1 MFISSLENH
10 YAFAASFIYGFNTIQ
25 ARRTLWEDLRRWS
38 PNSLWLVLGDF
49 NFLLSKEDKHNGAH
63 ITSYEVSDFRE
74 CYTDLGL
81 VDLNSTGCFF
91 TWSNGHV
98 WSKLDRV
105 LANPLWFSLPQQTH
119 VHFDNPGVFSN
130 HSPASVQLDPQ
141 QPRGNR
147 NFKFFN
153 MWADHPHFL
162 EVISQG
168 WNTQVNGSCMY
179 SLYRKL
185 KCLKRPLK
193 ELNKLHFSH
202 ISERVARA
210 EADLATHQSLLH
222 HDRDNTQLLSQERNL
237 RSSLLNLKYTEQMF
251 FGQKLK
257 SYFLKEADKGSRFFH
272 SLMSQK
278 HQRNH
283 IPAIKFPLV
292 V

>member
-1 MFISSLENH
+1 
-10 YAFAASFIYGFNTIQ
+10 
-25 ARRTLWEDLRRWS
+25 
-38 PNSLWLVLGDF
+38 
-49 NFLLSKEDKHNGAH
+49 
-63 ITSYEVSDFRE
+63 
-74 CYTDLGL
+74 
-81 VDLNSTGCFF
+81 
-91 TWSNGHV
+91 
-98 WSKLDRV
+98 
-105 LANPLWFSLPQQTH
+105 
-119 VHFDNPGVFSN
+119 
-130 HSPASVQLDPQ
+130 
-141 QPRGNR
+141 
-147 NFKFFN
+147 
-153 MWADHPHFL
+153 
-162 EVISQG
+162 
-168 WNTQVNGSCMY
+168 
-179 SLYRKL
+179 
-185 KCLKRPLK
+185 LK

-257 SYFLKEADKGSRFFH
+257 SNFLKEADKGSRFFH